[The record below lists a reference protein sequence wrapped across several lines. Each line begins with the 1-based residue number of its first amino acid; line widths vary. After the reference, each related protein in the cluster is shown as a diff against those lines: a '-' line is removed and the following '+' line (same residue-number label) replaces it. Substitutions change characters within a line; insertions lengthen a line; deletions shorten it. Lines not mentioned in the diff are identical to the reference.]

1 MATRRSEPKARRG
14 RDHRASTDDS
24 VYGVPVPEAL
34 HEAIE
39 NERSNLSRA
48 EAVLGCLAISM
59 ESQPDPVDGPYY
71 PEVAQ
76 LAREMVRQSING
88 LDSLALQKL
97 LLKDKVKESPVF
109 LCIERAYPVLDV
121 VESFLAGQGVRSPRL
136 SKYVP
141 SACSA

>member
-1 MATRRSEPKARRG
+1 MATRRSAPKARRG
-14 RDHRASTDDS
+14 RGHKAPTEDA

-59 ESQPDPVDGPYY
+59 ESQPDPVNGPYY

-76 LAREMVRQSING
+76 LARELVRQSING

-97 LLKDKVKESPVF
+97 LLKNKVKENPVA
-109 LCIERAYPVLDV
+109 LGVEGAYAVIDS
-121 VESFLAGQGVRSPRL
+121 VEFRRETVRVMRLA
-136 SKYVP
+136 
-141 SACSA
+141 A

>member
-1 MATRRSEPKARRG
+1 MATRRSAPKARRG
-14 RDHRASTDDS
+14 RGHKEPTEDS

-59 ESQPDPVDGPYY
+59 ESQPDPVNGPYY

-76 LAREMVRQSING
+76 LARELVRQSING

-97 LLKDKVKESPVF
+97 LLKNKVKENPVA
-109 LCIERAYPVLDV
+109 LGVEGAYAVIDS
-121 VESFLAGQGVRSPRL
+121 VELRRETVRVMRLA
-136 SKYVP
+136 
-141 SACSA
+141 A

>member
-1 MATRRSEPKARRG
+1 MATRRSAPKARRG
-14 RDHRASTDDS
+14 RGHKAPTDDP

-59 ESQPDPVDGPYY
+59 ESQPDPVNGPYY

-76 LAREMVRQSING
+76 LARELVRQSING

-97 LLKDKVKESPVF
+97 LLKNKVKENPVA
-109 LCIERAYPVLDV
+109 LGVEGAYAVIDS
-121 VESFLAGQGVRSPRL
+121 VELRRETVRVMRLA
-136 SKYVP
+136 
-141 SACSA
+141 A

>member
-1 MATRRSEPKARRG
+1 
-14 RDHRASTDDS
+14 

-59 ESQPDPVDGPYY
+59 ESQPDPVNGPYY

-76 LAREMVRQSING
+76 LARELVRQSING

-97 LLKDKVKESPVF
+97 LLRDKVKESPVGPDA
-109 LCIERAYPVLDV
+109 EGAYRVIDT
-121 VESFLAGQGVRSPRL
+121 VEFRHELAQEIRL
-136 SKYVP
+136 
-141 SACSA
+141 AA

>member
-1 MATRRSEPKARRG
+1 MAMRRSAPKARRG
-14 RDHRASTDDS
+14 RNPQSQAEDL

-76 LAREMVRQSING
+76 LARELVRQSING

-97 LLKDKVKESPVF
+97 LLRNKVKENPVA
-109 LCIERAYPVLDV
+109 LGVEGAYPAIDS
-121 VESFLAGQGVRSPRL
+121 VEFHHETVRPMRLA
-136 SKYVP
+136 
-141 SACSA
+141 A